1 MESPGPGGNDPP
13 PLLLP
18 SLRLFI
24 PPLRL
29 VSAAMWHIVQRGSVQ
44 DYGMVEEFISTVT
57 EIVPE
62 LLNADQKAQL
72 LLGLRARVVLELCRS
87 EQTVDTESIQM
98 HLDWIKSLIS
108 TWTALSCFANITVPE
123 SNFVDQVDLLLK
135 EPEEKEKFFQ
145 DVFPTDFGPDYDNA
159 LQMLML
165 DFLSRLEKLLPV
177 PDIQQTASMLSAVP
191 SALEECAHSVP
202 DPQHLK
208 AALRYHMALGHF
220 DFSDEYEAQTISP
233 SAGNCILSSLSLP
246 RVEKVVIHPDQMEAP
261 SEQQQ
266 DRLAVKVEDETVT
279 LLDYIQTEQPSSPVE
294 PTDHQETQVNVE
306 EAAAAAATAA
316 APLENLDAAL
326 MPATFQPLKETKR
339 LRLKRKAL
347 KAKND
352 AIKAKKKRKKHP
364 NTKTCPVCNKTFLR
378 AAAMRRHR
386 DIHSAK
392 RNFRYKCGSC
402 NKRFRDQY
410 DLKRHTMR
418 VHEKEEGADSPKD
431 QESGEASTSEVLDN
445 KNCSLC
451 GKYFAR
457 QGDME
462 RHIKSHSLDRP
473 YKCSFCEKR
482 FKSPYVLKRHEKQIC
497 KSRESKQPEKGEE
510 EEETLLTEQNEKPCS
525 NPQPENNEE
534 PGSNLQQENNE
545 GRHPNPQPENNEEG
559 RPNPPPGNNEEPRSD
574 SQLTSDNS
582 EKVKV
587 CPICCRVLHQS
598 RDLKKHLRSHSE
610 ERPFVCVTC
619 EKGFKYKDTIKKH
632 QTLKGHEGI
641 RVEQCK
647 KLEQMFAG
655 VTPQT
660 LVDTDELE
668 KEENSEAPAETSKEG
683 PFAPVPSITNKNL
696 KVCPVCSK
704 TFVRFKTLNQHIQC
718 HTVDWPYHCIHCER
732 RFKHID
738 GLKRHHLYAICRN
751 KNIRFL
757 RKKRPNENEGNSAD
771 PLPKMPVW
779 CSNCGKYFQEL
790 ADLKE
795 HQENVCNVDLGVLKK
810 CGDCGKEFKTMT
822 TLKVHQRVHNPL
834 FCKECKKVLPDGPA
848 FERHKLMHRPVQCTM
863 CDETFTVLR
872 RLREHYEKQHDFTG
886 PFPCPECDKTFT
898 LLSYLIIHQRIHNE
912 VFPFVCDICQE
923 KFRTSNCLTVHQ
935 RKHTGEKPFLCWQ
948 CGKCY
953 RSASELTVHMGTHSE
968 DRPWACTQCDMAYR
982 TKMQLR
988 NHVEQVHIGVR
999 YPCTTCGKQF
1009 MKEMSLKRHE
1019 LLHTGERPFPCKVCD
1034 KRFLTGNELL
1044 RHSRYHTGER
1054 PYKCERCNKA
1064 FIQSSYLKI
1073 HMRLHTGEKPY
1084 KCDLCDKSFRLSN
1097 SLVKHRHTHT
1107 RKTKD
1112 FVCEECGL
1120 IFLQKKQLLEHS
1132 LTHEENIA
1140 TSFPAEIEIE
1150 FE

>member
-1 MESPGPGGNDPP
+1 MN
-13 PLLLP
+13 
-18 SLRLFI
+18 F
-24 PPLRL
+24 
-29 VSAAMWHIVQRGSVQ
+29 
-44 DYGMVEEFISTVT
+44 FIS
-57 EIVPE
+57 
-62 LLNADQKAQL
+62 
-72 LLGLRARVVLELCRS
+72 
-87 EQTVDTESIQM
+87 
-98 HLDWIKSLIS
+98 
-108 TWTALSCFANITVPE
+108 
-123 SNFVDQVDLLLK
+123 FV
-135 EPEEKEKFFQ
+135 
-145 DVFPTDFGPDYDNA
+145 
-159 LQMLML
+159 
-165 DFLSRLEKLLPV
+165 
-177 PDIQQTASMLSAVP
+177 
-191 SALEECAHSVP
+191 C
-202 DPQHLK
+202 
-208 AALRYHMALGHF
+208 
-220 DFSDEYEAQTISP
+220 
-233 SAGNCILSSLSLP
+233 
-246 RVEKVVIHPDQMEAP
+246 
-261 SEQQQ
+261 
-266 DRLAVKVEDETVT
+266 
-279 LLDYIQTEQPSSPVE
+279 
-294 PTDHQETQVNVE
+294 
-306 EAAAAAATAA
+306 
-316 APLENLDAAL
+316 
-326 MPATFQPLKETKR
+326 
-339 LRLKRKAL
+339 
-347 KAKND
+347 
-352 AIKAKKKRKKHP
+352 
-364 NTKTCPVCNKTFLR
+364 
-378 AAAMRRHR
+378 
-386 DIHSAK
+386 
-392 RNFRYKCGSC
+392 
-402 NKRFRDQY
+402 
-410 DLKRHTMR
+410 
-418 VHEKEEGADSPKD
+418 
-431 QESGEASTSEVLDN
+431 
-445 KNCSLC
+445 CSL
-451 GKYFAR
+451 
-457 QGDME
+457 
-462 RHIKSHSLDRP
+462 L
-473 YKCSFCEKR
+473 
-482 FKSPYVLKRHEKQIC
+482 
-497 KSRESKQPEKGEE
+497 
-510 EEETLLTEQNEKPCS
+510 
-525 NPQPENNEE
+525 E
-534 PGSNLQQENNE
+534 PGSTFEVLISSVVSKHWKRCSPTQMVADLVFVQ
-545 GRHPNPQPENNEEG
+545 
-559 RPNPPPGNNEEPRSD
+559 D
-574 SQLTSDNS
+574 LVDNS

-738 GLKRHHLYAICRN
+738 GLKRHHLY
-751 KNIRFL
+751 
-757 RKKRPNENEGNSAD
+757 
-771 PLPKMPVW
+771 MPVW
-779 CSNCGKYFQEL
+779 CSNCGKYFQE
-790 ADLKE
+790 
-795 HQENVCNVDLGVLKK
+795 
-810 CGDCGKEFKTMT
+810 
-822 TLKVHQRVHNPL
+822 
-834 FCKECKKVLPDGPA
+834 
-848 FERHKLMHRPVQCTM
+848 
-863 CDETFTVLR
+863 
-872 RLREHYEKQHDFTG
+872 
-886 PFPCPECDKTFT
+886 
-898 LLSYLIIHQRIHNE
+898 
-912 VFPFVCDICQE
+912 
-923 KFRTSNCLTVHQ
+923 TSNCLTVHQ

-1112 FVCEECGL
+1112 FVCNLMEPVC
-1120 IFLQKKQLLEHS
+1120 
-1132 LTHEENIA
+1132 
-1140 TSFPAEIEIE
+1140 SFTNL
-1150 FE
+1150 